1 MRSRSTRT
9 SRNAQRLR
17 FDVHTQ
23 ARCELAQRHH
33 VNATVQQRL
42 EIVGEVE
49 EGRERDPVRIEL
61 DDQVDVA
68 GLGRLATD
76 PNTASSRTP

>member
-1 MRSRSTRT
+1 
-9 SRNAQRLR
+9 
-17 FDVHTQ
+17 
-23 ARCELAQRHH
+23 
-33 VNATVQQRL
+33 VQQRL